1 MLNCLNNGVQC
12 TVILSRGLDE
22 LHLSPGV
29 REAGQVVV
37 RFEKSRARVYG
48 TWAGWADVP
57 SGSGSAG
64 SLAGALSRQ
73 AAAQKC
79 CLCAIAGPTGY
90 GKRTFIRA
98 LCYDL
103 GRPMKTVHA
112 SSVLGAAGGSVS
124 EVYLT

>member
-1 MLNCLNNGVQC
+1 MLICFLCGM
-12 TVILSRGLDE
+12 LRGLDE
-22 LHLSPGV
+22 LHLSAAV

-37 RFEKSRARVYG
+37 RFEKARARVYG
-48 TWAGWADVP
+48 TWAGWAADAP
-57 SGSGSAG
+57 SGSQESV

-98 LCYDL
+98 VCYDL
-103 GRPMKTVHA
+103 CRPMKTVHA
-112 SSVLGAAGGSVS
+112 SSILGSSGGSVS
-124 EVYLT
+124 EVCP